1 MDIPREIYFAYGSN
15 MDMDQMLERCPSAKH
30 IGTGVLY
37 ECKIGFTRFSS
48 SRGSSVAD
56 VIPQKNGNVW
66 GLLYSISADDV
77 RKLDSCE
84 GVPNAYRR
92 VKKSIYFL
100 TPDNSP
106 FLKPGKQYE
115 ELNQYKDL
123 YGAFNEGWTY
133 EVVNKT
139 HQPNPT
145 GAYFDMILKAV
156 YQHRF
161 PSYYVDEILKY
172 ASKTNKVV
180 RDRCLAVIENYRSEV
195 RSHGWFPFLDYQKEW
210 RGLNFL
216 ITGDW
221 TLALELDRSHPD
233 QLVICTLSWKELSW
247 TMEGLMTDPS
257 ISWMIKSRGKDAQLQ
272 LIGKSLFAYQKANPF
287 KNDTEKI
294 CLKLLDV
301 FEENLMQI

>member
-1 MDIPREIYFAYGSN
+1 MDKTREIYFAYGSN
-15 MDMDQMLERCPSAKH
+15 MDTEQMLERCPSAKH
-30 IGTGVLY
+30 IGTGLLFEY
-37 ECKIGFTRFSS
+37 KIGFTRFSS
-48 SRGSSVAD
+48 SRDSSVAD
-56 VIPQKNGNVW
+56 VIPKKNGTVW
-66 GLLYSISADDV
+66 GLLYSISTDDLPT
-77 RKLDSCE
+77 LDKWE
-84 GVPNAYRR
+84 GVPNSYRR

-115 ELNQYKDL
+115 ELNQYEDL
-123 YGAFNEGWTY
+123 YGAIYEGWIY

-139 HQPNPT
+139 RQPNPT
-145 GAYFDMILKAV
+145 DAYFNMILKAV

-161 PSYYVDEILKY
+161 PSVYVDEILKY
-172 ASKTNKVV
+172 ASKTNEVV
-180 RDRCLAVIENYRSEV
+180 RARCLQVIENYRSEV
-195 RSHGWFPFLDYQKEW
+195 RGHSWFPFLDYQKEW
-210 RGLNFL
+210 RDLNFL
-216 ITGDW
+216 ITGNW

-233 QLVICTLSWKELSW
+233 HLVICTLSWKELSW

-257 ISWMIKSRGKDAQLQ
+257 ISWMLKSKGKDALLQ

-301 FEENLMQI
+301 FEENLL